1 LVITVHPT
9 DRRTWKVFY
18 SRHGRPRWYTLGDAS
33 AMSLTDARRE
43 AAAILLRVYR
53 GEDPQALRKAERGAG
68 TFAELADRYA
78 KYAERKNKS
87 WKQADALVRTFLLP
101 KWGKLQAADIARGD
115 VKGVIASI
123 ASPSTANQVLAS
135 ASAIFSWAIKEDV
148 AGIKVNPCHGVER
161 NPTRSREWI
170 LSDSELPRFW
180 AAFDDAGLVRSM
192 ALKTILLT
200 GQRPG
205 EVCSMRTE
213 HIDGNWWTLPGDPIA
228 ELGWPGTK
236 NARSHRVWLPKPV
249 VEIIAE
255 LEPEGFVFA
264 SARGTAIE
272 ALDASMR
279 SICEKLKVEKAT
291 PHDLRRTHGSAIT
304 ALGFGR
310 DAMNRVQNHVEGG
323 IASVYD
329 RHQYSDE
336 NKKIMEAVANKMM
349 AQIEGQPANVIRL
362 R

>member
-1 LVITVHPT
+1 
-9 DRRTWKVFY
+9 
-18 SRHGRPRWYTLGDAS
+18 
-33 AMSLTDARRE
+33 
-43 AAAILLRVYR
+43 
-53 GEDPQALRKAERGAG
+53 
-68 TFAELADRYA
+68 
-78 KYAERKNKS
+78 
-87 WKQADALVRTFLLP
+87 
-101 KWGKLQAADIARGD
+101 
-115 VKGVIASI
+115 
-123 ASPSTANQVLAS
+123 
-135 ASAIFSWAIKEDV
+135 
-148 AGIKVNPCHGVER
+148 
-161 NPTRSREWI
+161 
-170 LSDSELPRFW
+170 
-180 AAFDDAGLVRSM
+180 
-192 ALKTILLT
+192 
-200 GQRPG
+200 
-205 EVCSMRTE
+205 
-213 HIDGNWWTLPGDPIA
+213 
-228 ELGWPGTK
+228 
-236 NARSHRVWLPKPV
+236 VWLPKPV